1 METLQK
7 ETVTDLIDL
16 TGKTAI
22 VTGGALGIGRG
33 ISYRLAEAGANV
45 LISDINE
52 DAAKKT
58 AEELRNK
65 GYKAKAIKADASKVE
80 DAKRTV
86 ETAVKEFGSLDIL
99 VNNAGIYPMV
109 PALESSEST
118 WNKVFDLNVKGVFF
132 HSQEAAKKM
141 KELGRKGKIINLASV
156 DAYHPTGNLVHY
168 DASKG
173 GVVMM
178 TKALAL
184 EFAEHNIQ
192 VNAIAPGGIATEG
205 SSSVSSGAEEA
216 MTAAGMSPDQI
227 TEAFTAR
234 IPMKRMGHPDDIGK
248 VALFLASNLS
258 SYMTGS
264 IIKVDGG
271 YLLS

>member
-1 METLQK
+1 LEVLRKQK
-7 ETVTDLIDL
+7 VTDLIDL

-33 ISYRLAEAGANV
+33 IAYRLAEAGANV

-52 DAAKKT
+52 EAARKTETEFKK
-58 AEELRNK
+58 K
-65 GYKAKAIKADASKVE
+65 GFKVKAIKADASKVE
-80 DAKRTV
+80 EANRTV
-86 ETAVKEFGSLDIL
+86 DTAVREFGSLDIL
-99 VNNAGIYPMV
+99 VNNAGIYPMA
-109 PALESSEST
+109 PALESSEGL

-132 HSQEAAKKM
+132 HSQAAAKKM
-141 KELGRKGKIINLASV
+141 KELGKKGKIINLASV
-156 DAYHPTGNLVHY
+156 DAYHPTGNLAHY

-184 EFAEHNIQ
+184 ELADHNIQ
-192 VNAIAPGGIATEG
+192 VNAIAPGGISTEG
-205 SSSVSSGAEEA
+205 SATISGEA
-216 MTAAGMSPDQI
+216 MEDMRRSGMGPEQI
-227 TEAFTAR
+227 QETFTAR
-234 IPMKRMGHPDDIGK
+234 IPLKRMGNPDDIGK
-248 VALFLASNLS
+248 AALFLASDLS

-264 IIKVDGG
+264 TIKVDGG